1 LTEEVKKRHDELTQ
15 QLNEGHINEVMK
27 YVLKKIMQDYPSN
40 TENIPAIN
48 FRVFYQV
55 TSNPSPANLL
65 IKTLRAFR
73 ESTKT
78 ANLAF
83 TVIPACSLQNFGT
96 FISIS
101 GIRHE

>member
-1 LTEEVKKRHDELTQ
+1 MKKRHDELIQ
-15 QLNEGHINEVMK
+15 QLNEGHINEMMK
-27 YVLKKIMQDYPSN
+27 YVLSKIMQDYPCKG
-40 TENIPAIN
+40 EKIPAIN

-55 TSNPSPANLL
+55 SSNQTPANLL
-65 IKTLRAFR
+65 NETLKAFK

-78 ANLAF
+78 ANIGF